1 MLWLNFCNIRL
12 TLTCDN
18 YISKVTTFDPKGVDE
33 YILASLKF
41 FTSHLQR
48 PLFLR
53 LFLALSVECR
63 RVTTL
68 GAQSPR
74 VLNPMILASTFTQT
88 GNYVKITIGI
98 VLVPITR
105 IAFGFFLTE
114 KVLVSAI
121 FVIDHLYSHPL
132 PVVGITIL
140 VMTVGIV
147 EVT

>member
-1 MLWLNFCNIRL
+1 M
-12 TLTCDN
+12 
-18 YISKVTTFDPKGVDE
+18 
-33 YILASLKF
+33 
-41 FTSHLQR
+41 
-48 PLFLR
+48 
-53 LFLALSVECR
+53 
-63 RVTTL
+63 
-68 GAQSPR
+68 
-74 VLNPMILASTFTQT
+74 LNPMILASTFTQT

-114 KVLVSAI
+114 KVLVSAR